1 MRAIKALLAAL
12 FVLCAVPA
20 QAALAIVQT
29 ANGSQAA
36 GTGVPSNVVLGSAP
50 TVGDLVVVFL
60 NTDTTTAP
68 TLNTASAYGQLANSI
83 TDFVYPENSF
93 TLYRYVQNG
102 DTVTLPVMA
111 TAGASH
117 WSYVAY
123 EISGVS
129 GNIGAD
135 VAGVSSMTF
144 INSTGI
150 FPGVVGSTPQV
161 SSSIGLFSGGNYSS
175 AATWTVNSGWTA
187 DLNTSSQTNWGTL
200 NGGHNSSPT
209 PNSVIGA
216 TGTNDGSGVQL
227 VIQP

>member
-135 VAGVSSMTF
+135 VAG
-144 INSTGI
+144 GRPHRHD
-150 FPGVVGSTPQV
+150 PGCCAHHNTQDHHERTIEPSFHLTIQRTQADEDSQRLPKLMETRDLRRKPQNAHP
-161 SSSIGLFSGGNYSS
+161 SK
-175 AATWTVNSGWTA
+175 W
-187 DLNTSSQTNWGTL
+187 
-200 NGGHNSSPT
+200 
-209 PNSVIGA
+209 
-216 TGTNDGSGVQL
+216 
-227 VIQP
+227 